1 MENLN
6 GRNDMFNRKLQM
18 EIVKKTKTQPT
29 EIADQGPQFEEKVT
43 IVTRSVEKGI
53 KKIAIA
59 VCAYVL
65 LDTFR
70 KVMVESSKN

>member
-1 MENLN
+1 
-6 GRNDMFNRKLQM
+6 MFNRRLQVDL
-18 EIVKKTKTQPT
+18 VKSAKMQPA
-29 EIADQGPQFEEKVT
+29 EIAGQGPQFEEKVT